1 MSAPS
6 QPDGVKSVQRSTTD
20 DSAGHLA
27 SVPVE
32 PAGGE
37 QRYRAL
43 RLHAQGGLGEVHV
56 AEDAELH
63 REVALKRIQQRHA
76 GDAESRRRFLLEAE
90 ITGRLEHPGIV
101 PVYGL
106 VHDEGGEPC
115 YAMRFIEGES
125 LKDAVARFHQA
136 EQPRTASAERRLAFR
151 QLLSCFVTVCNTL
164 AYAHS
169 RGIVH
174 RDLKPSNIMLG
185 KYGETLVV
193 DWGLAKPFS
202 RGEMERSTGEETL
215 APVPAGAGDS
225 DTQQGQALGTPA
237 YMSPEQAAGQ
247 WDVLGPA
254 SDIYSLGATLYTLLT
269 GKAPFQANS
278 KEEIV
283 RKARAGDF
291 RPPRQ
296 LRRDIPAALEAICLK
311 AMAPRPEQRYGRA
324 LDLAA
329 DVEHW
334 LADEPVAAYRE
345 PLRTRLGRW
354 GRRHQAILASAAAL
368 VLTAVTA
375 LVIGIILLDQKRRE
389 AETARRQANDSAT
402 EAKRQEGIAKDNA
415 TKANQEKE
423 NADNNYKRAEETFQ
437 LAKNALDICLKKLS
451 AEPRFQEGEFEKMR
465 VTLLEVQRH
474 FYQAFVKQ
482 RGEEP
487 KFKGQRASAFFY
499 LGFVTAELASQ
510 KEAIPIYEQ
519 ARSLSAELVRDYP
532 NNPEYQRN
540 LATCLNNLG
549 SSYQATRRFH
559 EAEQAHEQALKI
571 QQELA
576 DKNPGVEEYQADL
589 AASHHNLGGL
599 YHATSR
605 HKQAEQAY
613 QKDLA
618 ILKDLTA
625 TNPTLRDYRAKVA
638 NSHMSLG
645 GLYRD
650 TGRLEE
656 AEQAHKDALA
666 IQKELADQYPI
677 VVGYAI
683 SVGGSQCNLG
693 HVAKDRAQYEA
704 ALGWYAQAIATLDRV
719 LAKYPLRLTARKFLR
734 NTYEGRAE
742 ALTNLGRYS
751 EALKDCDR
759 ALEFDDGLH
768 HHQIHLFH
776 ASILARLKE
785 HTRATAVA
793 DTVAGAKDASADNL
807 YDAACVYA
815 LSAAATRDD
824 AKQAEQYAARAVE
837 LLRQALSKGFK
848 HIEHMKKDSD
858 LDALRQREDF
868 KKLLR
873 ELEAKK

>member
-1 MSAPS
+1 V
-6 QPDGVKSVQRSTTD
+6 QPSTTG
-20 DSAGHLA
+20 DSGGHQA
-27 SVPVE
+27 SLPPE
-32 PAGGE
+32 PAGRE
-37 QRYRAL
+37 QRYRTL

-63 REVALKRIQQRHA
+63 REVALKRIRQRHA

-106 VHDEGGEPC
+106 VHDEAGQPC

-125 LKDAVARFHQA
+125 LKDAIARYHQA
-136 EQPRTASAERRLAFR
+136 EQPRAASAERRLAFR

-164 AYAHS
+164 AFAHS

-202 RGEMERSTGEETL
+202 RGEVERSTGEETL
-215 APVPAGAGDS
+215 APAPARAGDS
-225 DTQQGQALGTPA
+225 DTQPGQALGTPA

-254 SDIYSLGATLYTLLT
+254 SDIYSVGATLYTLLT
-269 GKAPFQANS
+269 GRPPYQASS
-278 KEEIV
+278 KEEILH
-283 RKARAGDF
+283 KARAGDF

-296 LRRDIPAALEAICLK
+296 LQRDIPAALEAICLK

-354 GRRHQAILASAAAL
+354 GRRHQALLASAAAL

-375 LVIGIILLDQKRRE
+375 LVISIILLDHKRRE
-389 AETARRQANDSAT
+389 AEAARQQANDSAI
-402 EAKRQEGIAKDNA
+402 EAKRQESIATANA
-415 TKANQEKE
+415 IKANQEKE
-423 NADNNYKRAEETFQ
+423 NADKNYKKAEETFL

-465 VTLLEVQRH
+465 VTLLEVQRD
-474 FYQAFVKQ
+474 FYQAFVNQ

-487 KFKGQRASAFFY
+487 KFKNQRASAYFY
-499 LGFVTAELASQ
+499 LGLATAELASQ

-532 NNPEYQRN
+532 NNPDYQSN

-549 SSYQATRRFH
+549 FSYQATRRFR
-559 EAEQAHEQALKI
+559 EAEQAQEEALKI
-571 QQELA
+571 QKELA
-576 DKNPGVEEYQADL
+576 DKNPGAARYQADM
-589 AASHHNLGGL
+589 AASHHNLGLL
-599 YHATSR
+599 YHATDR

-618 ILKDLTA
+618 VWKDLTA
-625 TNPTLRDYRAKVA
+625 KNPTIRQYRANLA
-638 NSHMSLG
+638 SSHMSLG

-666 IQKELADQYPI
+666 IQKDLSDQYPM
-677 VVGYAI
+677 VVRDAI

-693 HVAKDRAQYEA
+693 HDAKDRAQYEA
-704 ALGWYAQAIATLDRV
+704 ALSRYAQAIATLDRV
-719 LAKYPLRLTARKFLR
+719 LVKYPLRLTARKYLR

-742 ALTNLGRYS
+742 ALTKLGRYS

-768 HHQIHLFH
+768 RHQIHLFH

-793 DTVAGAKDASADNL
+793 DAVAGAKDASAGNL

-837 LLRQALSKGFK
+837 LLRQAFSKGFK
-848 HIEHMKKDSD
+848 HVEHMKKDPD
-858 LDALRQREDF
+858 LDALQQQENFR
-868 KKLLR
+868 KLLS